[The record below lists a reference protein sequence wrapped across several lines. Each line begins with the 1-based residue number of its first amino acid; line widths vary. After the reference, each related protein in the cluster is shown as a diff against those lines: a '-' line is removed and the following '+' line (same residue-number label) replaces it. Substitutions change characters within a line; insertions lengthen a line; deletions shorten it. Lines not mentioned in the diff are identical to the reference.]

1 VLAVLAEIFNS
12 VTEWLVNVFD
22 SSQLTLIGLLILMV
36 LGIVFR
42 SVFKLIF
49 WVSLA
54 VFVLAYASGN
64 AEAIE
69 VFLGRW
75 VPKF

>member
-1 VLAVLAEIFNS
+1 MVAEIFNS
-12 VTEWLVNVFD
+12 VTEWIVNVFD

-54 VFVLAYASGN
+54 VFVFAYASGN
-64 AEAIE
+64 AEVIE
-69 VFLGRW
+69 AFLGRW